1 MLIGIDASRAE
12 AKIKTGVERYSYELL
27 RALRASLPL
36 NTEVVLYS
44 YEPLPKELGPWS
56 DQWRNKVLNWPPKY
70 AWTAIRLSWE
80 MWRHAPDVLFV
91 PGYRLPFFAPKKSI
105 VTIHDASFLEYP
117 DLYEPS
123 DRTKQ
128 NKTLIDTCRRA
139 SAIIVPSEYTK
150 TQLVACKP
158 ANIAVIPLGVR
169 INVPLTH
176 PTLPYTK
183 GGDVSD
189 EVSLL
194 PLKIRGGRRGYDSV
208 KNPYFIFVG
217 RVDKKKNLE
226 VAIDGFA
233 KFLTTHPGYKFIIV
247 GRPSYG
253 FEEIKAHAEN
263 SGAGENIE
271 FKGPLPD
278 KEMYALLRNAT
289 ALVHPCPVEGFG
301 LPVIE
306 AMSLAVPVITAD
318 HGAAAE
324 AAGDAALQVRPT
336 DPEKWS
342 QAMNQI
348 TFDIFRNP
356 LIEKGLER
364 SKHFTWPRAA
374 EATWKVIAN

>member
-1 MLIGIDASRAE
+1 M
-12 AKIKTGVERYSYELL
+12 
-27 RALRASLPL
+27 RASLPPSA
-36 NTEVVLYS
+36 EVVLYS

-56 DQWRNKVLNWPPKY
+56 DKWRNKVLNWPPKY
-70 AWTAIRLSWE
+70 LWTMIRFSWE

-91 PGYRLPFFAPKKSI
+91 PGYRLPFFAPKKSV

-117 DLYEPS
+117 DLYESS
-123 DRTKQ
+123 DRARQ
-128 NKTLIDTCRRA
+128 NKTLIDTCKRA
-139 SAIIVPSEYTK
+139 QTIIAPSEYTK
-150 TQLVACKP
+150 SQLAALKP
-158 ANIAVIPLGVR
+158 MSIAVIPLGVR
-169 INVPLTH
+169 IDGPLTH
-176 PTLPYTK
+176 PTLPYPK
-183 GGDVSD
+183 GGDEFD
-189 EVSLL
+189 EVSPP
-194 PLKIRGGRRGYDSV
+194 PLKVRGGRRGYDSV

-233 KFLTTHPGYKFIIV
+233 KFSATHPGYKFLII
-247 GRPSYG
+247 GRPSFG
-253 FEEIKAHAEN
+253 FDDIKDHVYK
-263 SGAGENIE
+263 SGAGDKIE
-271 FKGPLPD
+271 FMGPLSD
-278 KEMYALLRNAT
+278 EKMFVLLKDAT

-306 AMSLAVPVITAD
+306 AMSMAVPVIVAD

-342 QAMNQI
+342 QAMDQI
-348 TFDIFRNP
+348 TFDIFRTP

-374 EATWKVIAN
+374 EATWKVLK

>member
-1 MLIGIDASRAE
+1 M
-12 AKIKTGVERYSYELL
+12 
-27 RALRASLPL
+27 
-36 NTEVVLYS
+36 
-44 YEPLPKELGPWS
+44 
-56 DQWRNKVLNWPPKY
+56 
-70 AWTAIRLSWE
+70 
-80 MWRHAPDVLFV
+80 
-91 PGYRLPFFAPKKSI
+91 

-117 DLYEPS
+117 ELYEPS
-123 DRTKQ
+123 DRARQ
-128 NKTLIDTCRRA
+128 NKTLIDTCQRA
-139 SAIIVPSEYTK
+139 SAVIVPSEYTK
-150 TQLVACKP
+150 SQLAALKP

-169 INVPLTH
+169 IDVPLTH

-183 GGDVSD
+183 GGDLSD
-189 EVSLL
+189 EVSRP
-194 PLKIRGGRRGYDSV
+194 PLNQPKADPPRAEVRGGRRGYDSV

-253 FEEIKAHAEN
+253 FEEIKTHAEK
-263 SGAGENIE
+263 SGAGDSIE

-278 KEMYALLRNAT
+278 KEMYNLLRNAT

-306 AMSLAVPVITAD
+306 AMSISVPVITAEG
-318 HGAAAE
+318 GAAPE
-324 AAGDAALQVRPT
+324 AAADAALIVRPT

-342 QAMNQI
+342 EAMDQI

-356 LIEKGLER
+356 LIEKGLAR
-364 SKHFTWPRAA
+364 SKHFTWPAAA
-374 EATWKVIAN
+374 EATWKLLIENI

>member
-12 AKIKTGVERYSYELL
+12 TKLKTGVERYSFELL
-27 RALRASLPL
+27 RALRASLPPSA
-36 NTEVVLYS
+36 EVVLYS

-56 DQWRNKVLNWPPKY
+56 DKWRNKVLNWPPKY
-70 AWTAIRLSWE
+70 GWTAIRLSWE
-80 MWRHAPDVLFV
+80 MWRHVPDVLFV
-91 PGYRLPFFAPKKSI
+91 PGYRLPFFAPKKSV

-117 DLYEPS
+117 ELYEPS
-123 DRTKQ
+123 DRARQ
-128 NKTLIDTCRRA
+128 NKTLLDTCKRA
-139 SAIIVPSEYTK
+139 STIIVPSEYTK
-150 TQLVACKP
+150 TQLAALKP

-169 INVPLTH
+169 IDSSVVAASSVIPAKAGIQSSPGRSSSSRNSQLA
-176 PTLPYTK
+176 TL
-183 GGDVSD
+183 
-189 EVSLL
+189 
-194 PLKIRGGRRGYDSV
+194 
-208 KNPYFIFVG
+208 YFVFIG

-233 KFLTTHPGYKFIIV
+233 KFLTTHPGYKFMIV

-253 FEEIKAHAEN
+253 FDEIKARVEK
-263 SGAGENIE
+263 SGAGESIE

-278 KEMYALLRNAT
+278 KEMFALLRNAT

-306 AMSLAVPVITAD
+306 AMSMAVPVITAD

-324 AAGDAALQVRPT
+324 AASDAALTVRPT
-336 DPEKWS
+336 DLEKWA
-342 QAMNQI
+342 QAMDQI

-364 SKHFTWPRAA
+364 SKRFTWPAAA
-374 EATWKVIAN
+374 EATWKVIINN

>member
-12 AKIKTGVERYSYELL
+12 AKLKTGVERYSFEII
-27 RALRASLPL
+27 RALRAALPL
-36 NTEVVLYS
+36 NAEVVLYS

-56 DQWRNKVLNWPPKY
+56 DKWKNKVLNWPPKY
-70 AWTAIRLSWE
+70 AWTALRLSWE

-91 PGYRLPFFAPKKSI
+91 PGYRLPFFAPKKSV

-117 DLYEPS
+117 ELYEPS
-123 DRTKQ
+123 DRARQ
-128 NKTLIDTCRRA
+128 NKTLIDTCQRA
-139 SAIIVPSEYTK
+139 SAVIVPSEYTK
-150 TQLVACKP
+150 SQLAALKP
-158 ANIAVIPLGVR
+158 ANIVVIPLGAR
-169 INVPLTH
+169 IDSSLGRSST
-176 PTLPYTK
+176 PY
-183 GGDVSD
+183 
-189 EVSLL
+189 SLL
-194 PLKIRGGRRGYDSV
+194 PT
-208 KNPYFIFVG
+208 PYFIFIG

-253 FEEIKAHAEN
+253 FEEIKAHAEK

-278 KEMYALLRNAT
+278 KEMFALLRNAT
-289 ALVHPCPVEGFG
+289 ALVHPCPIEGFG

-306 AMSLAVPVITAD
+306 AMSMAVPVITAEG
-318 HGAAAE
+318 GAAPE
-324 AAGDAALQVRPT
+324 AAADAALQVRPT

-342 QAMNQI
+342 QAMDQI
-348 TFDIFRNP
+348 TFDIFRTP

-374 EATWKVIAN
+374 AATWKVLV